1 MIFKRLQLIAL
12 LVLALGVTAFA
23 QETKM
28 FRSVSSGAWS
38 DNSNWQIAE
47 NGVWLPALK
56 DEFPGELHNREV
68 NVRIEEGDALVI
80 KRGDVV
86 HINSLY
92 VAKGNLVVLG
102 DLIIGDAKNAPND
115 DDSSPIG
122 NNNNEGSDE
131 QATLDATPTPA
142 VSVTNPILLQNVPNP
157 AVLGVTDQT
166 TFKFFLDKPYAY
178 ARLTVFDQLGQK
190 VVDLYDENNV
200 QDGWRSV
207 TLRTTR
213 LQSGSYPVFLELPGQ
228 VLRCLMTVV
237 K

>member
-1 MIFKRLQLIAL
+1 MIKRLNLIAL
-12 LVLALGVTAFA
+12 LVLAFGVTAFA
-23 QETKM
+23 QESKV

-80 KRGDVV
+80 RKGDVV

-102 DLIIGDAKNAPND
+102 DLIIGDAKNAPNND
-115 DDSSPIG
+115 GSSPIG
-122 NNNNEGSDE
+122 NDNQEGSDTH
-131 QATLDATPTPA
+131 ATLDATPTP

-178 ARLTVFDQLGQK
+178 ARLTVFDELGHE
-190 VVDLYDENNV
+190 VVSLFDENNV
-200 QDGWRSV
+200 QEGWRNV

-213 LQSGSYPVFLELPGQ
+213 LQSGSYPVFLELPGK

>member
-12 LVLALGVTAFA
+12 LLLAVSVNAFA
-23 QETKM
+23 QETKV

-56 DEFPGELHNREV
+56 DEFPGEMHNRNA

-80 KRGDVV
+80 RKGDVV

-92 VAKGNLVVLG
+92 VSKGNLVVLG
-102 DLIIGDAKNAPND
+102 DLIIGDGKNAPND
-115 DDSSPIG
+115 DTPIDA
-122 NNNNEGSDE
+122 NDNGSDE
-131 QATLDATPTPA
+131 TATLDAPATPA
-142 VSVTNPILLQNVPNP
+142 VSVTSPILLQNVPNP

-178 ARLTVFDQLGQK
+178 ARLTVFDQLGHK

>member
-1 MIFKRLQLIAL
+1 MIKRLNIIAL
-12 LVLALGVTAFA
+12 LLLAFGVSAFA
-23 QETKM
+23 QESKV

-68 NVRIEEGDALVI
+68 NVRIDEGSALVI
-80 KRGDVV
+80 RKGDVV

-92 VAKGNLVVLG
+92 VTKGNLVVLG
-102 DLIIGDAKNAPND
+102 DLIIGDAKNAPNGD
-115 DDSSPIG
+115 MPIEV
-122 NNNNEGSDE
+122 NENTNDE
-131 QATLDATPTPA
+131 TATLDAPPTPA

-166 TFKFFLDKPYAY
+166 TFKFYLDKPYAY
-178 ARLTVFDQLGQK
+178 ARLTVFDQLGHK
-190 VVDLYDENNV
+190 VIDLYDENNV
-200 QDGWRSV
+200 QDGWRTV
-207 TLRTTR
+207 TLRTTH

>member
-1 MIFKRLQLIAL
+1 MIRRFNIIAL
-12 LVLALGVTAFA
+12 LTLSLCACAFA
-23 QETKM
+23 QETKV
-28 FRSVSSGAWS
+28 FRSISSGAWN
-38 DNSNWQIAE
+38 DNANWQVAE
-47 NGVWLPALK
+47 HGVWLPALK
-56 DEFPGELHNREV
+56 DEFPGEMHNREV

-80 KRGDVV
+80 RKGDVV

-102 DLIIGDAKNAPND
+102 DLIIGDAKDEPKDNEN
-115 DDSSPIG
+115 G
-122 NNNNEGSDE
+122 NNES
-131 QATLDATPTPA
+131 TLDVTTPA
-142 VSVTNPILLQNVPNP
+142 IAVTNPILLQNVPNP

-178 ARLTVFDQLGQK
+178 ARLTVFDQLGHK
-190 VVDLYDENNV
+190 VVDLFDENNV

>member
-1 MIFKRLQLIAL
+1 MMVRRLHITAL
-12 LVLALGVTAFA
+12 FLFVLSVSCFA
-23 QETKM
+23 QERKF
-28 FRSVSSGAWS
+28 FRSNGSGAWS
-38 DNSNWQIAE
+38 DNANWEVVE
-47 NGVWLPALK
+47 NGVWLPAIQ
-56 DEFPGELHNREV
+56 DEFPGEEHNREV

-102 DLIIGDAKNAPND
+102 DLIIGDAKNTPTETDEATDFSELGND
-115 DDSSPIG
+115 EHTTLSS
-122 NNNNEGSDE
+122 
-131 QATLDATPTPA
+131 APTPA
-142 VSVTNPILLQNVPNP
+142 KNITNPILLQNVPNP
-157 AVLGVTDQT
+157 AVLGVTDRT

-178 ARLTVFDQLGQK
+178 ARLSVYDQLGHK
-190 VVDLYDENNV
+190 VIDLFDEENV
-200 QDGWRSV
+200 TDGWRTV

-228 VLRCLMTVV
+228 MLRCLMTVV

>member
-1 MIFKRLQLIAL
+1 MIRRFNIIAL
-12 LVLALGVTAFA
+12 LAFVLCANAFA
-23 QETKM
+23 QETKV
-28 FRSVSSGAWS
+28 FRSASSGAWN
-38 DNSNWQIAE
+38 DNTNWLVAE

-56 DEFPGELHNREV
+56 DEFPGEMHNREV

-80 KRGDVV
+80 RKGDVV

-92 VAKGNLVVLG
+92 VTKGNLVVLG
-102 DLIIGDAKNAPND
+102 DLIIGDAKDVEKDND
-115 DDSSPIG
+115 SPID
-122 NNNNEGSDE
+122 NNESGNE
-131 QATLDATPTPA
+131 TTLDVTSPS

-178 ARLTVFDQLGQK
+178 ARLTVFDQLGHK

>member
-1 MIFKRLQLIAL
+1 MIKRFNIIAL
-12 LVLALGVTAFA
+12 LVLALCSNVFA
-23 QETKM
+23 QETKV
-28 FRSVSSGAWS
+28 FRSISSGAWN
-38 DNSNWQIAE
+38 DNTNWQIAE

-56 DEFPGELHNREV
+56 DEFPGEMHNREV

-80 KRGDVV
+80 RKGDVV
-86 HINSLY
+86 HINSLT

-102 DLIIGDAKNAPND
+102 NLIIGDAKDEPRDND
-115 DDSSPIG
+115 SPVDNENG
-122 NNNNEGSDE
+122 NNES
-131 QATLDATPTPA
+131 TLDVTTPS
-142 VSVTNPILLQNVPNP
+142 VSATNPILLQNVPNP

-178 ARLTVFDQLGQK
+178 ARLSVFDQLGHK

-200 QDGWRSV
+200 HDGWRSV

>member
-1 MIFKRLQLIAL
+1 MIRRFNILAL
-12 LVLALGVTAFA
+12 LALALCANGFA
-23 QETKM
+23 QETKV
-28 FRSVSSGAWS
+28 FRSAASGAWN
-38 DNSNWQIAE
+38 DNTNWLVAE

-56 DEFPGELHNREV
+56 DEFPGESHNREV

-80 KRGDVV
+80 RKGDVV

-102 DLIIGDAKNAPND
+102 DLIIGDAKNAQKD
-115 DDSSPIG
+115 DGSPIEI
-122 NNNNEGSDE
+122 NNNESGGNE
-131 QATLDATPTPA
+131 TTLDAPA
-142 VSVTNPILLQNVPNP
+142 PSVVVTNPILLQNVPNP

-178 ARLTVFDQLGQK
+178 ARLTVFDQLGHQ
-190 VVDLYDENNV
+190 VVALYDENNV

>member
-1 MIFKRLQLIAL
+1 MILRRIYTIAL
-12 LVLALGVTAFA
+12 LLLVLSVSSFA
-23 QETKM
+23 QEKKF
-28 FRSVSSGAWS
+28 FRSNGSGAWS
-38 DNSNWQIAE
+38 DNANWETAD

-56 DEFPGELHNREV
+56 DQFPGEEHNREV
-68 NVRIEEGDALVI
+68 NVRIDEGDALVI
-80 KRGDVV
+80 RKGDVV

-102 DLIIGDAKNAPND
+102 DLIIGDAKNTPEVGE
-115 DDSSPIG
+115 SPIG
-122 NNNNEGSDE
+122 TNEESVE
-131 QATLDATPTPA
+131 EHATLDITPT
-142 VSVTNPILLQNVPNP
+142 STQNITNPILLQNVPNP

-166 TFKFFLDKPYAY
+166 TFKFYLDKPYAY
-178 ARLTVFDQLGQK
+178 ARLTVFDQLGHK
-190 VVDLYDENNV
+190 VVDLYDESNV
-200 QDGWRSV
+200 QDGWRTV

>member
-1 MIFKRLQLIAL
+1 MIKRLNIIAL
-12 LVLALGVTAFA
+12 LLLAFGVSAFA
-23 QETKM
+23 QESKV

-56 DEFPGELHNREV
+56 DEFPGEPHNREV
-68 NVRIEEGDALVI
+68 NVCIDEGSALVI
-80 KRGDVV
+80 RKGDVV

-92 VAKGNLVVLG
+92 VTKGNLVVLG
-102 DLIIGDAKNAPND
+102 DLIIGDAKNAPNGD
-115 DDSSPIG
+115 MPIEV
-122 NNNNEGSDE
+122 NENTNDE
-131 QATLDATPTPA
+131 TATLDAPPTPA

-166 TFKFFLDKPYAY
+166 TFKFYLDKPYAY
-178 ARLTVFDQLGQK
+178 ARLTVFDQLGHK
-190 VVDLYDENNV
+190 VIDLYDENNV
-200 QDGWRSV
+200 QDGWRTV
-207 TLRTTR
+207 TLRTTH